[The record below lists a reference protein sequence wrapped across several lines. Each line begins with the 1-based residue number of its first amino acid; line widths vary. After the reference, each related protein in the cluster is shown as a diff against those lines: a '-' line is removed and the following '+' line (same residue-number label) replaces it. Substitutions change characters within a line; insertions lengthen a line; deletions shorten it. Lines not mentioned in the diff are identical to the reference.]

1 MDPAQDLPLIAAP
14 HIAPPPPAPPRR
26 AHPTV
31 RLDYGLRVVGH
42 AFFGA
47 VAVSAFHARDVPL
60 GVWVLM
66 CGTALLWPHL
76 AFLAASRVR
85 NSKRA
90 EQCNLL
96 IDSALMGA
104 FSLLTGLDLWICTV
118 SFTAINA
125 ANLSIGG
132 VRLGLLGVVAFLG
145 GLVSAG
151 LVAGFEVWPVPVL
164 AQAMT
169 ALAVVTYTAA
179 FGLVS
184 HFQTRRAIAAKR
196 ELRARNRVIEQHQDA
211 LELARAVAEE
221 ARMVAER
228 AREQA
233 EAANRTKSSFL
244 ANMSHELRT
253 PLNAVIGY
261 TEMLQEDFAAR
272 SDLAEAHGDL
282 DRIRGAARHLLQMI
296 NDVLDLSKIEA
307 DRIELSVERFEVA
320 GLLDQVAS
328 TTQPLLAANGN
339 RLEIRCA
346 PGVGTLQSDLMRLRQ
361 VLFNLISNA
370 AKFTRD
376 GRIGIEVTRGHDAVG
391 RPTVVF
397 EVRDTGIGMTPSQ
410 LGRLFQPFV
419 QADADTARHYGGTGL
434 GLAISRRLCRL
445 LGGDVTA
452 TSQAGAGSQ
461 FRASVLAHLPMSERA
476 VDD

>member
-1 MDPAQDLPLIAAP
+1 MDPAHDLSLIAAP
-14 HIAPPPPAPPRR
+14 QRAPPPVAPRR
-26 AHPTV
+26 VHPTV

-47 VAVSAFHARDVPL
+47 VAVSVLHVRDVPFGL
-60 GVWVLM
+60 WVLM
-66 CGTALLWPHL
+66 CGTAVLWPHL

-96 IDSALMGA
+96 IDSVLMGA
-104 FSLLTGLDLWICTV
+104 FSLLTGLDLWICIV

-132 VRLGLLGVVAFLG
+132 VRLGLLGVAAFLG
-145 GLVSAG
+145 GMGTAG
-151 LVAGFEVWPVPVL
+151 LLFGFEVWPVPVL

-184 HFQTRRAIAAKR
+184 HFQTRQAIAARR
-196 ELRARNRVIEQHQDA
+196 ELRARNRVIEQQKAD
-211 LELARAVAEE
+211 LEQARAAADEARVVAEG
-221 ARMVAER
+221 

-261 TEMLQEDFAAR
+261 TEMLEEDFAGR
-272 SDLAEAHGDL
+272 SDLVQARGDL
-282 DRIRGAARHLLQMI
+282 DRIKGAARHLLQMI
-296 NDVLDLSKIEA
+296 NEVLDLSKIEA
-307 DRIELSVERFEVA
+307 DRIELSVERFEIA

-339 RLEIRCA
+339 RLELP
-346 PGVGTLQSDLMRLRQ
+346 PGPGLGTLQSDLMRLRQ
-361 VLFNLISNA
+361 VLFNLVSNA
-370 AKFTRD
+370 AKFTHG
-376 GRIGIEVTRGHDAVG
+376 GRIRIEVTRGHDAGG

-419 QADADTARHYGGTGL
+419 QADAETTRHYGGTGL

-452 TSQAGAGSQ
+452 TSQAGEGSQ
-461 FRASVLAHLPMSERA
+461 FRASVLAHLPIAERTPEN
-476 VDD
+476 